1 MNSALHKKR
10 LWLFTVNVKY
20 LYCSILGVR
29 CDASDEEIKR
39 YYRKQAVLVHPD
51 KNQQPGAEE
60 SFKILGAAFELV
72 GEPVRAVCDQFQ
84 GGGGLSDQFQVQ

>member
-1 MNSALHKKR
+1 MVQLNSVLHQEM
-10 LWLFTVNVKY
+10 LWFFTVNVKY

-60 SFKILGAAFELV
+60 SFKILGAAFKLV
-72 GEPVRAVCDQFQ
+72 GEPVRVV
-84 GGGGLSDQFQVQ
+84 SDQFPIFTL

>member
-1 MNSALHKKR
+1 M
-10 LWLFTVNVKY
+10 LWFFTVNVKY

-60 SFKILGAAFELV
+60 SFKILGAAFKLV
-72 GEPVRAVCDQFQ
+72 GEPVRVV
-84 GGGGLSDQFQVQ
+84 SDQFPIFTL

>member
-1 MNSALHKKR
+1 M
-10 LWLFTVNVKY
+10 NVKY

-29 CDASDEEIKR
+29 CDASDGEIKR

-72 GEPVRAVCDQFQ
+72 GEPVCMVSNQFA
-84 GGGGLSDQFQVQ
+84 